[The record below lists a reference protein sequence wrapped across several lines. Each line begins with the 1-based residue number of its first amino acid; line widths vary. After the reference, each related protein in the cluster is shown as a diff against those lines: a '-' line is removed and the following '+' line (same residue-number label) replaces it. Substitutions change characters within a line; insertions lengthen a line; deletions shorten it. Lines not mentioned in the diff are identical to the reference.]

1 MKKYCVLLLLV
12 ASTGSW
18 AQKDS
23 INKISLGLN
32 LITHGEM
39 CGGGLPRS
47 GSEILIEDRSQ
58 FLFGRTRIKV
68 DYERKGLQAHAVI
81 QNLAV

>member
-1 MKKYCVLLLLV
+1 MKKYCVLLLLM

-23 INKISLGLN
+23 INKISIGLDFM
-32 LITHGEM
+32 THGET

-47 GSEILIEDRSQ
+47 DNQAMSAIFFLIT
-58 FLFGRTRIKV
+58 L
-68 DYERKGLQAHAVI
+68 
-81 QNLAV
+81 